1 MQPKMRPCSLKKS
14 HDGIKSS
21 TSSQVPYS
29 NNSHSNNPFL
39 TPCRRPRGKEAK
51 AGFTLLRRLGFL
63 RTQDKAIHNSRY
75 ESFCLK
81 TTIPQFRNP
90 QFQEPLV
97 RIHLAAVSQL
107 ADQEKSLNEKS
118 GTLFESFEED
128 RIVDVSTINSL
139 FLNIFFKRLI
149 IKLSDELYIGS
160 DKRCVA
166 CKRQFINENKL

>member
-1 MQPKMRPCSLKKS
+1 MQPKKS

-29 NNSHSNNPFL
+29 NNSHSNNSFS
-39 TPCRRPRGKEAK
+39 TQCRRLREKEAT
-51 AGFTLLRRLGFL
+51 AGSILQRRLGSL
-63 RTQDKAIHNSRY
+63 HTKNKATHNSRY

-81 TTIPQFRNP
+81 TTISQFRNP

-128 RIVDVSTINSL
+128 GIVDVLPTNSL
-139 FLNIFFKRLI
+139 FLNIFFKRFI
-149 IKLSDELYIGS
+149 IKLSNELYIDS
-160 DKRCVA
+160 D
-166 CKRQFINENKL
+166 INDILLINVNLLTKNKL